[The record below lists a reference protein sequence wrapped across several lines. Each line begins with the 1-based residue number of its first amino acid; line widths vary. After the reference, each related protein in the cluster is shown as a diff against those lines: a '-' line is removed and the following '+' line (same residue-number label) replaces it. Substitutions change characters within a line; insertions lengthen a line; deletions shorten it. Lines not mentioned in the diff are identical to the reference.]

1 MRYALTGTD
10 LEVDLSQGNIEEE
23 ETDRKLV
30 EAFLGGQGDK
40 CQEIIG

>member
-30 EAFLGGQGDK
+30 EAFLGGKGANAK
-40 CQEIIG
+40 RL